1 MEVVTCKSCGRLFN
15 YLSGPRICP
24 ACQKKIEEKF
34 VEVKKY
40 VREHPDIDIKTL
52 SKELAE
58 KYPVVPE
65 LFEGKNVEQ
74 NHELTPEERE
84 AIGKYVQMICK
95 MHDIIEWEHYIRGH
109 RDSMLLMKRCGFWG

>member
-1 MEVVTCKSCGRLFN
+1 M
-15 YLSGPRICP
+15 SGQADLHMDEFIFYMRDGIL
-24 ACQKKIEEKF
+24 KKL
-34 VEVKKY
+34 
-40 VREHPDIDIKTL
+40 REDRTFREMRQELD
-52 SKELAE
+52 ELAE